1 MEKYKFVG
9 EYEFRASAKVLFPYI
24 STASGLQEW
33 FAAKVLVKG
42 DHLFDF
48 VWDNDNHPARMTTHR
63 LNKLVRF
70 DFLNNEQKGNYVEF
84 KVEVSDLTNAT
95 FFKVTDCSDNADAE
109 DLKEMWEGMTDKL
122 KEIVGG

>member
-1 MEKYKFVG
+1 
-9 EYEFRASAKVLFPYI
+9 
-24 STASGLQEW
+24 
-33 FAAKVLVKG
+33 
-42 DHLFDF
+42 
-48 VWDNDNHPARMTTHR
+48 MTTHR

-95 FFKVTDCSDNADAE
+95 FFKVTDCSDNADTE